1 VPSLRSEVPFF
12 RRLSRG
18 LSRRLAHRLGLG
30 RPGRLGRG
38 WLRPGRNRRRRRS
51 GLAGVIVRARSAALG
66 SGLRARPAR
75 ATLVWVGCAILCGAL
90 IGRAGW
96 QVWERSVSSASAAI
110 ATVSA
115 PPPPID
121 PSRLGLEDPPRS
133 RDRFETARQG
143 AAAVDP
149 VSAARLVERF
159 DPAVPG
165 RPSASG
171 SVRVEYSLDETLT
184 ERVFEV
190 LRRGRVARGH
200 AIVTDPRSGRLL
212 SYVSTD
218 PEGFP
223 PDRAYPAASIV
234 KILTAAALLDEVEPA
249 DDPSCVYRGNPY
261 RLDRR
266 RLGQPAS
273 GREASLERALA
284 TSNNRCFSQWAVDV
298 LGRERLIETFDRFGW
313 LEPPAP
319 GHAAGRVEPADT
331 KLALGRLGSGLDGLR
346 VTPLHV
352 AQLASVLTHGL
363 RIEPWWIDRIVDVQ
377 GRSLALP
384 PRAPASRV
392 LSPDR
397 ARMLRSMMIATTT
410 RGTARSA
417 FRDRR
422 GRPRLGAIEVA
433 GKTGNLTGNDPY
445 GRYEWF
451 LGLAPAE
458 DPTIAVV
465 VLQLQS
471 NLWWARSSELA
482 ADILRRV
489 FCDRGGCREEL
500 ATRWTGD
507 LGAWAAP
514 RLVSDLVNEALLGP
528 RSLP

>member
-1 VPSLRSEVPFF
+1 M
-12 RRLSRG
+12 
-18 LSRRLAHRLGLG
+18 
-30 RPGRLGRG
+30 
-38 WLRPGRNRRRRRS
+38 
-51 GLAGVIVRARSAALG
+51 
-66 SGLRARPAR
+66 
-75 ATLVWVGCAILCGAL
+75 LVWVGCAVLFGAL

-96 QVWERSVSSASAAI
+96 QAWDRNVSSASAA
-110 ATVSA
+110 TPDVSA

-121 PSRLGLEDPPRS
+121 PSRLDLANPPRS
-133 RDRFETARQG
+133 RDRFEAARQRG
-143 AAAVDP
+143 AAVDP
-149 VSAARLVERF
+149 AAPARLVERF
-159 DPAVPG
+159 DPAAPE

-171 SVRVEYSLDETLT
+171 ELRVEYSLDEALT

-200 AIVTDPRSGRLL
+200 VIVSDPRSGRLL
-212 SYVSTD
+212 AYVSTD

-234 KILTAAALLDEVEPA
+234 KVLTAAALLEEVEPA

-261 RLDRR
+261 RLNRR
-266 RLGQPAS
+266 RLERPAS

-284 TSNNRCFSQWAVDV
+284 TSNNQCFSQWAVGV
-298 LGRERLIETFDRFGW
+298 LGQERLVATLGRFGW

-319 GHAAGRVEPADT
+319 GHEAGRVEPAET

-352 AQLASVLTHGL
+352 AQLASVLTHGN
-363 RIEPWWIDRIVDVQ
+363 RIEPWWIDRIVDAQ
-377 GRSLALP
+377 GRSLPLP
-384 PRAPASRV
+384 PRAPAQRV
-392 LSPDR
+392 LSPER
-397 ARMLRSMMIATTT
+397 AELLRSMMIGTTT

-422 GRPRLGAIEVA
+422 GRPQLGAIEVA

-471 NLWWARSSELA
+471 NLWWSRSSELA
-482 ADILRRV
+482 SEILRKA
-489 FCDRGGCREEL
+489 FCDRGGCRSEL
-500 ATRWTGD
+500 AARWTGD

-514 RLVSDLVNEALLGP
+514 RLVSDLVNDEFPGP

>member
-1 VPSLRSEVPFF
+1 MVT
-12 RRLSRG
+12 
-18 LSRRLAHRLGLG
+18 LA
-30 RPGRLGRG
+30 
-38 WLRPGRNRRRRRS
+38 
-51 GLAGVIVRARSAALG
+51 
-66 SGLRARPAR
+66 
-75 ATLVWVGCAILCGAL
+75 WVSCAVLFGAL

-96 QVWERSVSSASAAI
+96 QAWDRSVSSASAAI
-110 ATVSA
+110 ADVAA

-121 PSRLGLEDPPRS
+121 PTRLHLEDPPRS
-133 RDRFETARQG
+133 RDRFESARQR

-149 VSAARLVERF
+149 AAARLVERF
-159 DPAVPG
+159 DPAAPE
-165 RPSASG
+165 RPSPSG
-171 SVRVEYSLDETLT
+171 DLSVEYSLDETLT
-184 ERVFEV
+184 DAVFEV

-200 AIVTDPRSGRLL
+200 AIVSDPRSGRLL
-212 SYVSTD
+212 AYVSTD

-234 KILTAAALLDEVEPA
+234 KILTAAALLEELEHEGNH
-249 DDPSCVYRGNPY
+249 DPSCVYRGNPY
-261 RLDRR
+261 RLNRR
-266 RLGQPAS
+266 RLEQPAS

-284 TSNNRCFSQWAVDV
+284 TSNNQCFSQWAVEV
-298 LGRERLIETFDRFGW
+298 LGREKLVDTFDRFGW

-319 GHAAGRVEPADT
+319 GHEAGRVEPTET

-352 AQLASVLTHGL
+352 AQLASVLTHGN
-363 RIEPWWIDRIVDVQ
+363 RIEPWWIDRIVDAQ
-377 GRSLALP
+377 GRSLPLP
-384 PRAPASRV
+384 ARAPAQRV
-392 LSPDR
+392 LSPER
-397 ARMLRSMMIATTT
+397 AETLRSMMIATTT

-422 GRPRLGAIEVA
+422 GRPRLGGVEVA
-433 GKTGNLTGNDPY
+433 GKTGNLTGEDPY

-471 NLWWARSSELA
+471 NLWWSRSSELA
-482 ADILRRV
+482 AEILRKV
-489 FCDRGGCREEL
+489 FCDRGGCRSEL

-507 LGAWAAP
+507 LGPWAAP
-514 RLVSDLVNEALLGP
+514 RLVSDLVNEEVLRP

>member
-1 VPSLRSEVPFF
+1 MW
-12 RRLSRG
+12 
-18 LSRRLAHRLGLG
+18 
-30 RPGRLGRG
+30 PGRGHRTRL
-38 WLRPGRNRRRRRS
+38 
-51 GLAGVIVRARSAALG
+51 V
-66 SGLRARPAR
+66 
-75 ATLVWVGCAILCGAL
+75 TLTWFGCAVFLGVL
-90 IGRAGW
+90 IGRVGW
-96 QVWERSVSSASAAI
+96 QAWDRSLSSASAAT
-110 ATVSA
+110 AAVSA

-121 PSRLGLEDPPRS
+121 PSRLQLGDPPRS
-133 RDRFETARQG
+133 RDRFEAARQR

-149 VSAARLVERF
+149 GAAARLVERF
-159 DPAVPG
+159 DPAAPG

-184 ERVFEV
+184 EAVFEV
-190 LRRGRVARGH
+190 LRRGRVAQGH
-200 AIVTDPRSGRLL
+200 AIVSDPRSGRLL
-212 SYVSTD
+212 AYVSTD

-234 KILTAAALLDEVEPA
+234 KILTAAALLEEVEPVE
-249 DDPSCVYRGNPY
+249 DPSCVYRGNPY
-261 RLDRR
+261 RLNRR
-266 RLGQPAS
+266 RLERPAS

-284 TSNNRCFSQWAVDV
+284 TSNNQCFSQWAVDV
-298 LGRERLIETFDRFGW
+298 LGRDRLVETFARFGW

-319 GHAAGRVEPADT
+319 GHEAGRVEPTET

-352 AQLASVLTHGL
+352 AQLASVLTHGH
-363 RIEPWWIDRIVDVQ
+363 RIEPWWIDRVVDAQ

-384 PRAPASRV
+384 PRAPAQAA
-392 LSPDR
+392 LPPER
-397 ARMLRSMMIATTT
+397 AEMLRSMMVATTT

-433 GKTGNLTGNDPY
+433 GKTGNLTGEDPY

-482 ADILRRV
+482 SDILRRV

-500 ATRWTGD
+500 AARWTGD

-514 RLVSDLVNEALLGP
+514 RLVSDLVNEEILRP
-528 RSLP
+528 RSVP